1 MDRDIHA
8 KSSEEAY
15 LARPVVVALTRCVHV
30 AAAAAVDLEIFVE
43 IVVLRSP
50 GLPNGIDL
58 VDDAMVTSVGKQRP
72 DVAVR
77 TEDLYALADLKG
89 SVRFNRRLSSSLR
102 VIKPG

>member
-30 AAAAAVDLEIFVE
+30 AAAAVDLEIFVE